1 MTLPSKIQRRS
12 QTKNRLLK
20 NQKGVSTV
28 EYIIVLVLIAVA
40 CIAMWSKFGKTVHA
54 KIQASEE
61 GVTELTEDYGE

>member
-1 MTLPSKIQRRS
+1 MTHPDTMQKSS

-40 CIAMWSKFGKTVHA
+40 CIAMWGKFGKTVHA

-61 GVTELTEDYGE
+61 GVVNMEEDYGE